1 MMQGKEAEEMLKAV
15 DVRLS
20 DRATGK
26 HDKPNLRMASM
37 YGALREACWI
47 HLSTGEDLGQI
58 LRRL

>member
-1 MMQGKEAEEMLKAV
+1 VKGKEAEEILKRV
-15 DVRLS
+15 DIKLN
-20 DRATGK
+20 DRATVK

-47 HLSTGEDLGQI
+47 HLSTGEDLKQI